1 MVITEK
7 DPAAMLTIIA
17 SEQDKRNPGGRT
29 YTLGVYLDTNNHA
42 FALKALRTLVIQ
54 GKVRIFSIR
63 NGNCVAI
70 DNDFDGE

>member
-1 MVITEK
+1 MLITEK
-7 DPAAMLTIIA
+7 DPEVMLAIIA

-29 YTLGVYLDTNNHA
+29 YTLGVYLDTNSSK
-42 FALKALRTLVIQ
+42 FALKALRTLVVQ

-70 DNDFDGE
+70 VNDFDGE